1 MLNGLIISMSFP
13 LIRMRR
19 LRKSAALRELAAETR
34 LTAADLVYPMFIND
48 QVHDR
53 VAVSSM
59 PGVYQESIDYALRT
73 VESALN
79 LGVKQIL
86 LFGIPD
92 EKDAEATSAWNEAG
106 VVQKAIKAVKNQFA
120 SDVVVIADTCL
131 CEYMNHGHCGIVM
144 DGKVLND
151 PTLDILARTA
161 VSQAEAGADIIAPSD
176 MMDGRVAWIRQSLDE
191 VGYDDI
197 PILAYSAK
205 YASAF
210 YAPFRDAADSA
221 PAFGDRKTY
230 QMDPRNAREALI
242 ETELDLIEGADMV
255 MVKPAISYLDV
266 IYRIRQAVNLPLFA
280 YSVSGEYSMIKAA
293 AEAGWIDEQA
303 VVLETLTSIKRAGAD
318 RVITYSALD
327 AAEWLRLD

>member
-1 MLNGLIISMSFP
+1 MSFP

-59 PGVYQESIDYALRT
+59 PGIYQESIDYALRT

-79 LGVKQIL
+79 LGVKQLL

-92 EKDAEATSAWNEAG
+92 EKDAEATSAWSEAG
-106 VVQKAIKAVKNQFA
+106 VVQKAIQAIKNQFA

-176 MMDGRVAWIRQSLDE
+176 MMDGRVAWIRQSLDDA
-191 VGYDDI
+191 GYDDI
-197 PILAYSAK
+197 PILSYSAK

-255 MVKPAISYLDV
+255 MVKPALSYLDV